1 MLSTTWTRIA
11 LSYALLA
18 LITGGVLAL
27 LLGGEFERREEEAL
41 RARLADEVR
50 ASAYSAAPLFAGDA
64 PITATNSLAH
74 QLSGVFGTRVT
85 FIRPDGTVVGDSEQ
99 DPSLMENHKD
109 RPEVREA
116 LARKDQPGSDIRLS
130 ATVHRRLLYVAMAV
144 TDLQDDG
151 QPTMDGSTPQPSSI
165 VRRPSSVIGVARVA
179 YPMTSVESAR
189 DALWGDLIIAVL
201 LVSIPAVLLSTLLAR
216 SIVGPLSTL
225 RHAAQSLG
233 RGNLS
238 MRSTLVTSGEI
249 GELSREFNSMADQLS
264 ATILQLT
271 TERNQ
276 MAAVL
281 ANMQD
286 GVVLTDAQ
294 GRIQGINPAAAL
306 LLGSAP
312 EQAAERSLIEVSHN
326 HDLHRALSA
335 ALARREPQKLETEIA
350 GHTIAAVVTLVPG
363 ADGGRP
369 KGLVVLQDVT
379 ELRRLERVRRDF
391 VTNIGHELRTPL
403 ASIKLL
409 VETLETAVKDDPKV
423 ARGFLRTIDVELDG
437 LTQLVRELLE
447 LSRIESGKV
456 QLNKRPV
463 QVVEL
468 LNSTVRRLKAQAER
482 ANLNLSARTTDPAL
496 YAYADAERVE
506 QALVN
511 LVHNA
516 IKFTPPGG
524 QITLQAASQKGGIV
538 IAVEDTGIG
547 IPPDDLPRIF
557 ERFYK
562 VDKGR
567 TGARGDVEGE
577 ASTLRASNRE
587 SGTGLGLAIA
597 KHIVQAHGGHI
608 WVESQL
614 NRGTTFFFTLPSEG
628 RGTANSG

>member
-27 LLGGEFERREEEAL
+27 LLGGEFERREEDAL
-41 RARLADEVR
+41 RARLADEAR
-50 ASAYSAAPLFAGDA
+50 ASAYSAVPLFADSA

-144 TDLQDDG
+144 TDSDPF
-151 QPTMDGSTPQPSSI
+151 PTRI
-165 VRRPSSVIGVARVA
+165 IGVARVA

-233 RGNLS
+233 RGNMS
-238 MRSTLVTSGEI
+238 MRSTLVTRGEI
-249 GELSREFNSMADQLS
+249 GELNREFNSMADQLS

-294 GRIQGINPAAAL
+294 GRIQGINPTAAL
-306 LLGSAP
+306 LLGVAP

-409 VETLETAVKDDPKV
+409 VETLETAVKDDPKA

-437 LTQLVRELLE
+437 LTQLVRELLD

-468 LNSTVRRLKAQAER
+468 LNSTIRRLKAQAER
-482 ANLNLSARTTDPAL
+482 ANLNLSAQTTDPAL

-506 QALVN
+506 QVLVN

-524 QITLQAASQKGGIV
+524 QITLQAESQKGGVV

-547 IPPDDLPRIF
+547 IPSDDLPRIF

-567 TGARGDVEGE
+567 TGARGHGEGE
-577 ASTLRASNRE
+577 ASALHASNRGG
-587 SGTGLGLAIA
+587 GTGLGLAIA

-614 NRGTTFFFTLPSEG
+614 NQGTTFFFTLPSEG
-628 RGTANSG
+628 GVAANSD